1 MCNTRRYS
9 PTVSDKRGFNGD
21 AMEQRPDG
29 NYVLWTTHHNM
40 VNHLNRRIRQL
51 ERRLERAEATQNE

>member
-9 PTVSDKRGFNGD
+9 PTVSDKRGFNGE
-21 AMEQRPDG
+21 AMEQRPNG

-40 VNHLNRRIRQL
+40 INHLQRRIRQL
-51 ERRLERAEATQNE
+51 EKKLENATKNQ